1 MFIDIHVLPAFYE
14 PINGDP
20 RKEEL
25 RHEALDIHLNG
36 IAKLEHIKNQMRCA
50 GLDKMALLA
59 QDYRSEHGEP
69 IVSNDEIRTLVD
81 CEPDRFIGIASVD
94 PLAPGAADELE
105 RAFTDLDLKGLH
117 LHLGRSHIWPNDE
130 RLQPLFDICQAY
142 NRPIIFNAGMSW
154 EPGSLA
160 KYGRPI
166 EYEELAATRPR
177 LRICLSRFGWPWAEE
192 CAMLMVKYPNVYTDT
207 GILYFDSAREFFDRL
222 FKHEV
227 ALTWVDRS
235 LRHQVMFGSNNPRF
249 EQIRMA
255 QALDGLG
262 LRESTVELIKGG
274 NAIDFLGGLD

>member
-1 MFIDIHVLPAFYE
+1 MSAHAHFARV
-14 PINGDP
+14 
-20 RKEEL
+20 L

-59 QDYRSEHGEP
+59 IDYSSEHGEP
-69 IVSNDEIRTLVD
+69 VVSNDEIRTLVD

-94 PLAPGAADELE
+94 PLMPGAADELE
-105 RAFTDLDLKGLH
+105 RAFADLKLKGLH
-117 LHLGRSHIWPNDE
+117 LHLGRTHIMPGDE
-130 RLQPLFDICQAY
+130 RLAPLYKICEAF
-142 NRPIIFNAGMSW
+142 NKPIIFNAGMSW

-166 EYEELAATRPR
+166 EYEELAATHPS

-207 GILYFDSAREFFDRL
+207 GILYFDNAREFFDRL

-227 ALTWVDRS
+227 ALTWIDRS

-262 LRESTVELIKGG
+262 LRESTLELIKGG
-274 NAIDFLGGLD
+274 NAIEFLGGLD

>member
-14 PINGDP
+14 PINGDE
-20 RKEEL
+20 RKEDL

-59 QDYRSEHGEP
+59 IDYSSEHGEP
-69 IVSNDEIRTLVD
+69 VVSNDEIRTLVD

-94 PLAPGAADELE
+94 PLMPGAADELE
-105 RAFTDLDLKGLH
+105 RAFADLKLKGLH
-117 LHLGRSHIWPNDE
+117 LHLGRTRIMPGDE
-130 RLQPLFDICQAY
+130 HLAPLYDICEAY

-166 EYEELAATRPR
+166 EYEELAATRPS

-207 GILYFDSAREFFDRL
+207 GILYFDNAREFFDRL

-227 ALTWVDRS
+227 ALTWIDRS

-262 LRESTVELIKGG
+262 LRESTLELIKGG
-274 NAIDFLGGLD
+274 NAIEFLGGLD

>member
-1 MFIDIHVLPAFYE
+1 
-14 PINGDP
+14 
-20 RKEEL
+20 
-25 RHEALDIHLNG
+25 
-36 IAKLEHIKNQMRCA
+36 
-50 GLDKMALLA
+50 
-59 QDYRSEHGEP
+59 
-69 IVSNDEIRTLVD
+69 
-81 CEPDRFIGIASVD
+81 
-94 PLAPGAADELE
+94 
-105 RAFTDLDLKGLH
+105 DLKLKGLH
-117 LHLGRSHIWPNDE
+117 LHLGRTRIMPGDE
-130 RLQPLFDICQAY
+130 HLAPLYDICEAY

-166 EYEELAATRPR
+166 EYEELAATRPS

-207 GILYFDSAREFFDRL
+207 GILYFDNAREFFDRL

-227 ALTWVDRS
+227 ALTWIDRS

-262 LRESTVELIKGG
+262 LRESTLELIKGG
-274 NAIDFLGGLD
+274 NAIEFLGGLD